1 MDQKEFFQEASDLA
15 RLGSGSASRSV
26 YGGYTIWGKVEGFSN
41 YSDKYASTLK
51 STIHPV
57 FRTFYDAILIVSGE
71 NKKVGSSAGHSLME
85 KHPYAKSRYQ
95 QAMNHT
101 IEMIHILETGDLDRF
116 IEIVENEALT
126 LHGLMMSSDPGY
138 ILIKS
143 ETIEIIERIRNFRQ
157 TQKIPV
163 TFTLDAGPNVHIL
176 YPESYRKEV
185 IKFIEDKLVVFCD
198 AGQWI
203 DDSIGRGPKMLN
215 VR

>member
-1 MDQKEFFQEASDLA
+1 MDH
-15 RLGSGSASRSV
+15 
-26 YGGYTIWGKVEGFSN
+26 I
-41 YSDKYASTLK
+41 
-51 STIHPV
+51 
-57 FRTFYDAILIVSGE
+57 
-71 NKKVGSSAGHSLME
+71 
-85 KHPYAKSRYQ
+85 
-95 QAMNHT
+95 
-101 IEMIHILETGDLDRF
+101 IEMIHVLETGNLDRF

-185 IKFIEDKLVVFCD
+185 IKFIEDELVVLCD
-198 AGQWI
+198 ANQWI
-203 DDSIGRGPKMLN
+203 DDSTGKGPKLIN
-215 VR
+215 IQ

>member
-1 MDQKEFFQEASDLA
+1 M
-15 RLGSGSASRSV
+15 
-26 YGGYTIWGKVEGFSN
+26 YGGYTIWGKVEGLTH
-41 YSDKYASTLK
+41 YSDEYANPLK
-51 STIHPV
+51 LKIHPV
-57 FRTFYDAILIVSGE
+57 FQTFYDAILIVSGE

-85 KHPYAKSRYQ
+85 KHLFAKSRYQ

-101 IEMIHILETGDLDRF
+101 IEMIHVLETGNLGRF

-163 TFTLDAGPNVHIL
+163 TFTLDAGPNVHVL
-176 YPESYRKEV
+176 YPESCRKEV
-185 IKFIEDKLVVFCD
+185 IKFIEDELVVLCN

-203 DDSIGRGPKMLN
+203 DDSTGKGPKLLN
-215 VR
+215 IQ